1 MNDLAQVTIGER
13 GSVWLVG
20 ITGEVD
26 MSNAQKVGDEMREAI
41 PNHAEGVVLDLTQTS
56 YLDSRG
62 ISLLFQMAR
71 RLRMRGQHLAIA
83 VPKDAP
89 IRSVLSLTGVG
100 SVAEIYGSVTEA
112 ESKVAVL
119 DS

>member
-1 MNDLAQVTIGER
+1 MNDLASVTIGEK
-13 GSVWLVG
+13 GAVFLVG
-20 ITGEVD
+20 IRGEVD
-26 MSNAQKVGDEMREAI
+26 MSNAQQVGDEMRDAI

-71 RLRMRGQHLAIA
+71 RLNMRGQRLAIA
-83 VPKDAP
+83 VPEDAP

-100 SVAEIYGSVTEA
+100 SVAELYPSVPEA
-112 ESKVAVL
+112 ESNVVVV
-119 DS
+119 DN